1 MTIHD
6 WNEVYSLDISSAARK
21 AIDASQIEMDPTLI
35 AVVLVDTHC
44 CGGILNVEVHPLEKI
59 QKDPHLIEIFPAN
72 QENRPFCVWVERQA
86 LQELSIPNQILL
98 DFNPFAH
105 PPRLEVK
112 NGRFETPYEID

>member
-1 MTIHD
+1 MATHN

-21 AIDASQIEMDPTLI
+21 IIDSSQLEMAPSSI

-59 QKDPHLIEIFPAN
+59 QKDPHLIEIFPAQ
-72 QENRPFCVWVERQA
+72 QENQPFSVYVERQA
-86 LQELSIPNQILL
+86 LQELSIPEQILL

-105 PPRLEVK
+105 PPRLEIK
-112 NGRFETPYEID
+112 NGRFETPYEIS